1 MTCANKIRA
10 NQGIYA
16 AVMHVKSHFLQGN
29 MKVVQTLKFVHL
41 PKGVTQTFLLF
52 WTLWSIRRKRP
63 RSKAGL
69 PTPEVGQNM
78 CETS

>member
-29 MKVVQTLKFVHL
+29 MKVVQTPEFVHL
-41 PKGVTQTFLLF
+41 PKGVNKLFFFLDSMVNQT
-52 WTLWSIRRKRP
+52 
-63 RSKAGL
+63 
-69 PTPEVGQNM
+69 
-78 CETS
+78 